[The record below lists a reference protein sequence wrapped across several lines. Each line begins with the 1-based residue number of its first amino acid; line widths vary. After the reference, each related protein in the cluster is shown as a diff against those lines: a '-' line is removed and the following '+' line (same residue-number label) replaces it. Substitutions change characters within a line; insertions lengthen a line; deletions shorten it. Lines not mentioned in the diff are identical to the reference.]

1 MIKRVATP
9 MKKRTLYY
17 GNFQNSETDS
27 CTGTLIFRKIHYKNK
42 KRSVIYT
49 FFW

>member
-17 GNFQNSETDS
+17 GNFQNSENDS
-27 CTGTLIFRKIHYKNK
+27 CQ
-42 KRSVIYT
+42 VP
-49 FFW
+49 